1 MGVNMKKNRFNYLFL
16 GAIVLVLIGVCS
28 AWLFDNSVFAS
39 KSGSSGSGS
48 SGDTCTSDDC
58 KDPYYH
64 VYPDMSKTPNIGGS
78 SWHIFSTYD
87 DVWKGYKLYNTKS
100 WSRIASPQYCIKIDD
115 QEKTKS
121 CSTLNAFSDGGYDKA
136 LSVNCPKSQ
145 YNYYLALVFD
155 GWTDGD
161 RSKLRYWGPLAA
173 GATYYSTTAKKDL
186 LFHRSKTAN
195 TYNALDTSSV
205 NAGIANGSIASGTR
219 VLDAVAKR
227 YCKILDSGPCASYS
241 KGTLPAD
248 VGYICV
254 RNKVTVKLTANAVK
268 TNGTVLKN
276 NCSSDSKEVNQGSAA
291 SLTVKNSNCGTTGY
305 TFSGWRNNATS
316 GALTS
321 GNTYTRS
328 ITSNTTVYAVYAQ
341 NEWQGQ
347 SIVSRTKDGTA
358 LATAGYSATTDS
370 KKGYIYNCDPVNGC
384 EVYFRHNI
392 KLASGSGATN
402 YSVART
408 SNMTKRDDNNR
419 GIDNNNNV
427 TSGSYGESGSGKQVS
442 NSGPF
447 KLYPGMRLCERLIFK
462 SHNTRN
468 SPDVYT
474 EVCAYALGDAQP
486 GDPGQPNNPGGT
498 PDDKENPDTNSGDK
512 SFINIKVRNSSV
524 TKKYNE
530 YQRLVYAKPNDV
542 LMYRATYWPNLQYT
556 YNLHP
561 SQIQIITSN
570 SNGSSINNTDNS
582 KLGVLFDA
590 KKGSLEKWDNGFAIQ
605 RKKVE
610 SDNVNY
616 DTDSNIAAYQYNQ
629 GDTSRKQPDPHSVT
643 VDMNDVGKSI
653 NERAIT
659 SISGNP
665 DTRTT
670 PGQVTFV
677 EDNLGKIDTRS
688 RYQIAKARVP
698 YNFETKTEVIGKVDN
713 SGDPDVV
720 YAGEEATIA
729 YSIDIDGRKN
739 CLTTDNCSE
748 EEAYATKVNDARREL
763 VIYDPAVV
771 PEKGGGIVSGDRS
784 ADICQSY
791 FGHVADMINCG
802 YSADITENLNPGS
815 NSIKSSF
822 LNQDKSAGSRVCVA
836 AAVFPANSGAENNWN
851 DTQYSK
857 TWRISNSMCF
867 TIAKRPSLQV
877 WGGNI
882 YSRGKVTTGTST
894 KYNLAGYGEYK
905 IEGKDNPHVFGSFG
919 ELGLI
924 ASGSVKGLASGAAT
938 GYAGIDANG
947 VLSPDPFSSNNT
959 SAMAPGGGVKSS
971 ICNRS
976 PLTFSNTPCSSGT
989 VGELGKTATTSN
1001 VENDKTRVLEKL
1013 VRELE
1018 EGQHTAAS
1026 PVILNNPEYKQSSG
1040 IYYYYND
1047 NDLEIGDGTHLS
1059 VDNPMPIDNSTVQV
1073 VHSENT
1079 ILVKDNIAY
1088 NGTYSKYSDLPKLV
1102 IYGKNVVI
1110 DCRVTRIDALIVA
1123 DEKVVA
1129 CNNYSKNINTTS
1141 DADFKDDI
1149 KNHINEAAN
1158 SNPLKV
1164 NGAIVA
1170 KTLISNR
1177 TYGAASG
1184 VNSIIPAEII
1194 NFDPTLYMWGNLGDD
1209 DGNDNGELEVTLTKE
1224 LAPRR

>member
-1 MGVNMKKNRFNYLFL
+1 MKKNRFNYLFL

-48 SGDTCTSDDC
+48 SGDTCTDDNC
-58 KDPYYH
+58 KDSYYH

-87 DVWKGYKLYNTKS
+87 NVWNGYKLYNTKS
-100 WSRIASPQYCIKIDD
+100 WSRIASPQYCKKIDK

-121 CSTLNAFSDGGYDKA
+121 CSTINALSGGGYDKA

-145 YNYYLALVFD
+145 YNYYLALVID
-155 GWTDGD
+155 GWDGGD
-161 RSKLRYWGPLAA
+161 RNKLRYWGPLAA
-173 GATYYSTTAKKDL
+173 GATYYSTTGKKDL

-195 TYNALDTSSV
+195 TYNALNTSSV

-219 VLDAVAKR
+219 VLDAVAKY
-227 YCKILDSGPCASYS
+227 YCKILDSGPCAGYS
-241 KGTLPAD
+241 KGTLPAN

-254 RNKVTVKLTANAVK
+254 RN
-268 TNGTVLKN
+268 
-276 NCSSDSKEVNQGSAA
+276 
-291 SLTVKNSNCGTTGY
+291 
-305 TFSGWRNNATS
+305 
-316 GALTS
+316 
-321 GNTYTRS
+321 
-328 ITSNTTVYAVYAQ
+328 

-347 SIVSRTKDGTA
+347 SIVSRTKNGTA

-392 KLASGSGATN
+392 KLAAGSGATN

-419 GIDNNNNV
+419 GINDNNNV

-442 NSGPF
+442 SSGPF

-462 SHNTRN
+462 SHDTVN

-498 PDDKENPDTNSGDK
+498 PDDKEDPNTNSGDK

-530 YQRLVYAKPNDV
+530 YQRFVYAKPNDV

-561 SQIQIITSN
+561 SQIQIITNN
-570 SNGSSINNTDNS
+570 SNGFIINNTDNS
-582 KLGVLFDA
+582 KLGVLFNA
-590 KKGSLEKWDNGFAIQ
+590 KRGSLGTWNNGFAIQ
-605 RKKVE
+605 RKRVE

-616 DTDSNIAAYQYNQ
+616 DTDSNIAAYGYNQ

-643 VDMNDVGKSI
+643 VNMDDVGKSI

-659 SISGNP
+659 SVSGNP

-698 YNFETKTEVIGKVDN
+698 YNFETKTEFIGKVDN

-720 YAGEEATIA
+720 YAGEETTVT
-729 YSIDIDGRKN
+729 YNIDINGRKN
-739 CLTTDNCSE
+739 CLTTNNCSE
-748 EEAYATKVNDARREL
+748 EEAYATKVKDARREL

-771 PEKGGGIVSGDRS
+771 PEKSGGVVSGNRS
-784 ADICQSY
+784 ADICRSY
-791 FGHVADMINCG
+791 FGHVADKINCG
-802 YSADITENLNPGS
+802 YGADRTESLKPGS
-815 NSIKSSF
+815 NSITSSF

-836 AAVFPANSGAENNWN
+836 VAVFPANSGAESNWN
-851 DTQYSK
+851 DTQYSG
-857 TWRISNSMCF
+857 TWRISDSKCF

-882 YSRGKVTTGTST
+882 YSRGKVSTATST

-905 IEGKDNPHVFGSFG
+905 IEGKDNLHVFGSFG

-938 GYAGIDANG
+938 GYASIDANG
-947 VLSPDPFSSNNT
+947 VLSPDPFSINNT
-959 SAMAPGGGVKSS
+959 SAVAPGGGTKSS
-971 ICNRS
+971 ICDRS

-1018 EGQHTAAS
+1018 EGQHTASS

-1040 IYYYYND
+1040 IYYYYNND
-1047 NDLEIGDGTHLS
+1047 NLEIGDGTHLS
-1059 VDNPMPIDNSTVQV
+1059 ADNPMPIDNSTVQV

-1079 ILVKDNIAY
+1079 VLVKDNIAY
-1088 NGTYSKYSDLPKLV
+1088 NGTYSKHSDFPKLV

-1129 CNNYSKNINTTS
+1129 CNNYSKDINTTS
-1141 DADFKDDI
+1141 DADFKNDI
-1149 KNHINEAAN
+1149 QKHINEAAN
-1158 SNPLKV
+1158 SNQLKV
-1164 NGAIVA
+1164 NGAIIA
-1170 KTLISNR
+1170 RTLIANR
-1177 TYGAASG
+1177 TYGAATG
-1184 VNSIIPAEII
+1184 ANSIIPAEII
-1194 NFDPTLYMWGNLGDD
+1194 NFDPSLYMWGNLGSDD
-1209 DGNDNGELEVTLTKE
+1209 VNDNGELEVTLTKE